1 MAAIDPIFNGESGAA
16 VRAKL
21 NELID
26 TVNSGS
32 QTINIGDAPLFD
44 PLKAG
49 GYEAGSII
57 SYKNE
62 SSPDPEFQEFK
73 IYLALTDIPQG
84 VSPEDSADWKNEG
97 ASVEVAGGNT
107 ANGMVQNITR
117 LRELTGMRT
126 GHTVAVQAEGAIY
139 VFDEGSE
146 AGIKPFAPGIGSWMK
161 RYEFSEMGGGHVIQ
175 NAAGTDMPTQPALQ
189 FGAGF
194 TVTDE
199 EGKTVVDNTA
209 ASHIDG
215 ADEEKH
221 TTNQII
227 QQLELLKLNLPANSP
242 LHTILQSIDNFLAG
256 TLNTDEIDDEGWAIS
271 ERRLAILENT
281 INGIQIQGAAQL
293 LDIFAPPGV
302 EASLRDNSGWVNE
315 TKTLTGDNS
324 TGQLG
329 QKGAMIWLND
339 AVYAQCTNAVL
350 EVSGSATYKRNRA
363 VDVLDPV
370 NNPQDAAIANELDP
384 SYTYPAMTPTGNST
398 DDGWNL
404 TSQVKVITGKPTK
417 WGMWFVG
424 GINGDGY
431 TYHCFLVSGTTS
443 YWKRTGTPSSISRCI
458 YAATHPNLTT
468 NLLAHDFD
476 TGPYTQVLG
485 DEATYADQT
494 FYDATTRAYFIKM
507 INGNWEK
514 IR

>member
-1 MAAIDPIFNGESGAA
+1 MAIF
-16 VRAKL
+16 
-21 NELID
+21 
-26 TVNSGS
+26 
-32 QTINIGDAPLFD
+32 P
-44 PLKAG
+44 
-49 GYEAGSII
+49 
-57 SYKNE
+57 
-62 SSPDPEFQEFK
+62 
-73 IYLALTDIPQG
+73 
-84 VSPEDSADWKNEG
+84 VSPTVGQEETVLGRTFVYDSYGW
-97 ASVEVAGGNT
+97 VAKVSG
-107 ANGMVQNITR
+107 
-117 LRELTGMRT
+117 
-126 GHTVAVQAEGAIY
+126 GHTIL
-139 VFDEGSE
+139 DP
-146 AGIKPFAPGIGSWMK
+146 AGDTMS
-161 RYEFSEMGGGHVIQ
+161 
-175 NAAGTDMPTQPALQ
+175 TQPALQ

-199 EGKTVVDNTA
+199 EGKTVVENTTE
-209 ASHIDG
+209 SHING

-227 QQLELLKLNLPANSP
+227 QELELLKLNLPANSP

-256 TLNTDEIDDEGWAIS
+256 TLNTDEIDDAGWAIS

-281 INGIQIQGAAQL
+281 INGIQIQGAALL

-302 EASLRDNSGWVNE
+302 EASLRDNSGWADE

-324 TGQLG
+324 NGQLG

-339 AVYAQCTNAVL
+339 AVYAQCTSAIL

-363 VDVLDPV
+363 VDVLDPA
-370 NNPQDAAIANELDP
+370 NNTQDAAIANELDP

-404 TSQVKVITGKPTK
+404 TSQVKVITGKPTR
-417 WGMWFVG
+417 WGMWFIG
-424 GINGDGY
+424 GMNGDGY
-431 TYHCFLVSGTTS
+431 TYHCFLVNGTTS

-476 TGPYTQVLG
+476 TGAYTQVSG
-485 DEATYADQT
+485 DEVTYADQT